1 MNSVIIDFWHNEL
14 TPKQWERGLLKI
26 RPKKGDLRLPGNY
39 RGIMLLET
47 CYKIV
52 AIVLNNRL
60 KVIEEDLKNHENQ
73 CGFRTGRGCVDAIF
87 TVKSAVKKRAEHG
100 LESWIMFLDLVKAF
114 DRVPR
119 ELFWKILTK
128 IGVPTKI
135 VKLLQSLH
143 AQFEITFCVND
154 VSNLF
159 MYAAMLTWHKVD
171 NRPLCVFYS
180 KPDFTLSGRSYRAR
194 GGTLFSLPDSQYADD
209 VAVWFISRE
218 SVEH

>member
-1 MNSVIIDFWHNEL
+1 
-14 TPKQWERGLLKI
+14 
-26 RPKKGDLRLPGNY
+26 
-39 RGIMLLET
+39 MLLET

-52 AIVLNNRL
+52 AIILNNRL
-60 KVIEEDLKNHENQ
+60 KVIEEDLKYHENQ

-114 DRVPR
+114 DRVPQ
-119 ELFWKILTK
+119 ELLWKILTK

-143 AQFEITFCVND
+143 AHFEITFCVND
-154 VSNLF
+154 VSNKLENIIGVKQGDILGPRLFNLF
-159 MYAAMLTWHKVD
+159 MYAVMLTWHKVD